1 MTRKP
6 LLTYL
11 RTYRRRTGLSQEE
24 IAFLLGGFTGA
35 TVSRHET
42 ATRMP
47 VLQNALMYELVFA
60 VPVKDL
66 YAGIYEAVRA
76 VVLSRAKSLR
86 NSLARQP
93 RTTLRDRKIAA
104 LDELI
109 RSHDTTRA

>member
-1 MTRKP
+1 MSRKP
-6 LLTYL
+6 LLTHL

-24 IAFLLGGFTGA
+24 TAFLLGGFTGA

-60 VPVKDL
+60 VPVRDL
-66 YAGIYEAVRA
+66 YAGIYQSVRA
-76 VVLSRAKSLR
+76 VVLSRAKNLR
-86 NSLARQP
+86 NSLLRQP
-93 RTTLRDRKIAA
+93 RSTLRDRKVAA

-109 RSHDTTRA
+109 RLHDTTRA

>member
-1 MTRKP
+1 MSRKP

-66 YAGIYEAVRA
+66 YFGIYQAARST
-76 VVLSRAKSLR
+76 VLSRANSLR
-86 NSLARQP
+86 NSLVRQS
-93 RTTLRDRKIAA
+93 RSTLRDRKIAA

-109 RSHDTTRA
+109 RSHDANRA